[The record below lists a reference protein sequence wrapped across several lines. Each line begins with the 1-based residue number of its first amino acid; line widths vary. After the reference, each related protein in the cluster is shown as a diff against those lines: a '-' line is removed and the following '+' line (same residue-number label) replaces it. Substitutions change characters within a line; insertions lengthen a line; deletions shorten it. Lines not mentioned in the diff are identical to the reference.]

1 MTRHFASDNNAGIH
15 PEVMAAIAAANH
27 GHEPSYGDDSTTAR
41 LAARCVEVFGECV
54 VFPVFSGTGANVTAV
69 ASVLR
74 PHEHVISA
82 QSAHI
87 NDDEGGATERFAGS
101 KIIGL
106 PTPDGKLTPELVQP
120 FLHVEKDEHK
130 TRPRVLSI
138 TQATEWGT
146 TYSPAEVRA
155 LADLA
160 HGAGLVLHVDG
171 ARIAN
176 AAAWLGCELA
186 ETTSACGVDMLSFG
200 GTKNGGLVAE
210 AVVFFDASLSSYSRY
225 TRIQAMQL
233 ASKMRFISAQLL
245 ALLTDDL
252 WRRNAQHANAMTARL
267 AAAITGIAGVELVQP
282 VQANELF
289 VRLPLE
295 HVPAIMQHARFS
307 IWREHE
313 TVARFVSSWDTTPDD
328 VDGLA
333 GAIATALARS

>member
-15 PEVMAAIAAANH
+15 PEVMAAIGAAND
-27 GHEPSYGDDSTTAR
+27 GHEPSYGGDAMTAR
-41 LAARCVEVFGECV
+41 LAARCREVFGECT

-82 QSAHI
+82 QSAHL

-101 KIIGL
+101 KIISL
-106 PTPDGKLTPELVQP
+106 PAPDGKLTPELVEP
-120 FLHVEKDEHK
+120 LLHVEDDEHK

-138 TQATEWGT
+138 TQSTEWGT
-146 TYSPAEVRA
+146 TYTPAEVRA
-155 LADLA
+155 LAELA

-186 ETTSACGVDMLSFG
+186 ETTSACGVDILSFG
-200 GTKNGGLVAE
+200 GTKNGGLLAE
-210 AVVFFDASLSSYSRY
+210 AVIYLDPSLATYTRF

-233 ASKMRFISAQLL
+233 ASKMRFLSAQLL

-252 WRRNAQHANAMTARL
+252 WRRNAAHANAMTARL
-267 AAAITGIAGVELVQP
+267 AAAITPLAGVELMQP

-295 HVPAIMQHARFS
+295 HVPAIMRQARFS
-307 IWREHE
+307 IWREHD
-313 TVARFVSSWDTTPDD
+313 TVARFVSSWDTTTDD

-333 GAIATALARS
+333 SAIATALAG

>member
-15 PEVMAAIAAANH
+15 PEVMAAIAAAND
-27 GHEPSYGDDSTTAR
+27 GHEVSYGGDATTAR
-41 LAARCVEVFGECV
+41 LAERCAELFGECT

-82 QSAHI
+82 QSAHL

-101 KIIGL
+101 KIISL
-106 PTPDGKLTPELVQP
+106 SSDDGKLTPELVQP
-120 FLHVEKDEHK
+120 LLHVEEDEHK

-138 TQATEWGT
+138 TQSTEWGT
-146 TYSPAEVRA
+146 TYTPAEVRA

-186 ETTSACGVDMLSFG
+186 ETTSACGVDILSFG
-200 GTKNGGLVAE
+200 GTKNGGLLAE
-210 AVVFFDASLSSYSRY
+210 AVIYFDRSLASYTRF

-233 ASKMRFISAQLL
+233 ASKMRFLSAQLL

-252 WRRNAQHANAMTARL
+252 WRRNASHANAMTARL
-267 AAAITGIAGVELVQP
+267 AAAITPLAGVELVQP

-295 HVPAIMQHARFS
+295 HVPTIARQARFS
-307 IWREHE
+307 IWREHD
-313 TVARFVSSWDTTPDD
+313 TVARFVSSWDTTTDD

-333 GAIATALARS
+333 VAIAEALAG

>member
-15 PEVMAAIAAANH
+15 PEVMAAIAAAND
-27 GHEPSYGDDSTTAR
+27 GHEPSYGGDSTTAR
-41 LAARCVEVFGECV
+41 LAARCAEVFGECA

-82 QSAHI
+82 QSAHL

-101 KIIGL
+101 KIISL
-106 PTPDGKLTPELVQP
+106 ATPDGKLTPELVEP
-120 FLHVEKDEHK
+120 LLHVEEDEHK

-138 TQATEWGT
+138 TQSTEWGT
-146 TYSPAEVRA
+146 TYTPAEVRA
-155 LADLA
+155 LAELA

-176 AAAWLGCELA
+176 ASAWLGCELA
-186 ETTSACGVDMLSFG
+186 ETTSACGVDILSFG
-200 GTKNGGLVAE
+200 GTKNGGLLAE
-210 AVVFFDASLSSYSRY
+210 AVIYLDTSLATYTRF

-233 ASKMRFISAQLL
+233 CSKMRFLSAQLL

-252 WRRNAQHANAMTARL
+252 WRRNAAHANAMTARL
-267 AAAITGIAGVELVQP
+267 AAAITPLAGVELMQP

-295 HVPAIMQHARFS
+295 HVPAIMRQARFS
-307 IWREHE
+307 IWREHD
-313 TVARFVSSWDTTPDD
+313 TVARFVSSWDTTTAD
-328 VDGLA
+328 VDALAVAIAEALA
-333 GAIATALARS
+333 G